1 MGIKAAEGYGVIRL
15 HGMAF
20 DHPRNVGPLRA
31 SAREYGLR
39 HPEVE
44 VSWDA
49 RSLKDFEE
57 YPVEKLTDRYDL
69 IVIDHPFVGTGVEKG
84 VLVPLDEYA
93 PEEYL
98 IDQRENSV
106 GPSYASYSW
115 QDHQWALA
123 IDAAAQVSA
132 YRPDLLDEMGF
143 RVPRTLE
150 EVLELADALPS
161 GTKMGL
167 PLNPTHSYC
176 TFVSLCANLA
186 GCCPWDEAG
195 EAASYAA
202 EEALAYL
209 NKLAQAAHGACLE
222 LDPIQLLNMMTCSEE
237 VVYSPFLFGYCSYA
251 LPGFAPHLVRFTNIP
266 SSQEEPTGSILG
278 GVGLAVSAHSEH
290 RQAAVD
296 YALSVASADFQKGL
310 YFQNGGQP
318 GYRKAWISP
327 EVNERSSGFFRD
339 TLRTLDLAY
348 VRPRHPGYPAFQER
362 AGELVHRF
370 LRDGASGRE
379 TVDGLMRLYEKTRAI
394 IGEWSRSNEGQ
405 ER

>member
-1 MGIKAAEGYGVIRL
+1 VAEGCGVIRL
-15 HGMAF
+15 RGMAF

-31 SAREYGLR
+31 SAREYERR

-57 YPVEKLTDRYDL
+57 HPIEKLTDRYDL
-69 IVIDHPFVGTGVEKG
+69 VVIDHPFVGTGVEKG

-93 PEEYL
+93 PDEYL
-98 IDQRENSV
+98 TDQRQNSV
-106 GPSYASYSW
+106 GPSYESYSW

-132 YRPDLLDEMGF
+132 YRPDLLGQMGF
-143 RVPRTLE
+143 QTPRTWE
-150 EVLELADALPS
+150 EVLDLADALPS
-161 GTKMGL
+161 GTRMGL

-186 GCCPWDEAG
+186 GRCPWDEAG
-195 EAASYAA
+195 GADWSAA

-222 LDPIQLLNMMTCSEE
+222 LDPIQLLNMMSRSEE
-237 VVYSPFLFGYCSYA
+237 VAYSPFLFGYCSYA

-266 SSQEEPTGSILG
+266 SSKSEPTGSILG
-278 GVGLAVSAHSEH
+278 GVGLAVSARSEH
-290 RQAAVD
+290 KQAAVD

-310 YFQNGGQP
+310 YFESGGQP
-318 GYRKAWISP
+318 GYRGAWISP
-327 EVNERSSGFFRD
+327 EINDRSSGFFQD
-339 TLRTLDLAY
+339 TLRALDLAY
-348 VRPRHPGYPAFQER
+348 MRPRHAGYPAFQQR
-362 AGELVHRF
+362 AGDLVHRF
-370 LRDGASGRE
+370 LRNGASGRE
-379 TVDGLMRLYEKTRAI
+379 TVNGLMRLYEKTRTI
-394 IGEWSRSNEGQ
+394 IGELG
-405 ER
+405 